1 MKKFFYLIQPMRSPR
16 WPAPLPLVSHLV
28 GLLRTLQEMS
38 AKGPSLEHITSRG
51 AVDNFAMNRRLP
63 DAYFFSKAATIASI

>member
-38 AKGPSLEHITSRG
+38 AKGPSLGTHHTPGRCG
-51 AVDNFAMNRRLP
+51 
-63 DAYFFSKAATIASI
+63 